1 MHQCPLRTQYEAR
14 GMCAYISKCLWQERA
29 DDPLVC
35 VIGPDAA
42 GRVHNNTSILGPST
56 NLKPHAAPAPAYHV

>member
-1 MHQCPLRTQYEAR
+1 
-14 GMCAYISKCLWQERA
+14 MCAYISKCLWQERA

-42 GRVHNNTSILGPST
+42 GRVHNNTAILGPST